1 MPNTCRKFMVNY
13 LHTLAWEGLF
23 HLRWVQGVSCNYD
36 LTSFSPLFPFPF
48 LLGPFFEGKP
58 EAWNGSWLRNISV
71 FNLLHGDSF
80 CCTSSSR
87 MYCCCIDDT
96 NSVLWYQSFQLVLNM
111 ASFES
116 PIYPYIE
123 GIVIKL
129 LLHCNGEVFVSNIC
143 RAQNYD
149 RSVLIHFSIKV
160 FKRNQATNLFVLMSY
175 MLKYF

>member
-1 MPNTCRKFMVNY
+1 
-13 LHTLAWEGLF
+13 
-23 HLRWVQGVSCNYD
+23 
-36 LTSFSPLFPFPF
+36 
-48 LLGPFFEGKP
+48 
-58 EAWNGSWLRNISV
+58 
-71 FNLLHGDSF
+71 
-80 CCTSSSR
+80 

-96 NSVLWYQSFQLVLNM
+96 NSILWYQSFQLVLNM

-143 RAQNYD
+143 RAQNYG

-160 FKRNQATNLFVLMSY
+160 FKRNQATNLSLRKDSGINGSKNIFEEVNAGVEREESATKQQLRKIS
-175 MLKYF
+175 LRRIWKIQRKDLELGIR